1 MSEFKDVRLEMAV
14 NHGSCKLIT
23 YEDWQSQGVVCV
35 DGKMLPIA
43 IHLRTAGVVPTGFA
57 NPSGQRYFQQM
68 PVH

>member
-35 DGKMLPIA
+35 DGKMLPTNA
-43 IHLRTAGVVPTGFA
+43 SALTCALQNLSCP
-57 NPSGQRYFQQM
+57 NYYE
-68 PVH
+68 